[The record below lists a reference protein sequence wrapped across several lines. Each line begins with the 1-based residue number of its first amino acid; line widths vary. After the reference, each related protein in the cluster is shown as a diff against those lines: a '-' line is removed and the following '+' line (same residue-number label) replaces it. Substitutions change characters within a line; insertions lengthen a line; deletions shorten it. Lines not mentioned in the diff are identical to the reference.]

1 MKKEVNL
8 YVFPASPDT
17 DKIKKY
23 LTSRGIAFKVYDVHA
38 DQKAHKR
45 MVEASSGACGAA
57 PVIEI
62 GDRIVCGEDKEQI
75 EDTITKELE

>member
-1 MKKEVNL
+1 MEKEVNV

-17 DKIKKY
+17 DKIKNY
-23 LTSRGIAFKVYDVHA
+23 LASKAIPFKVYDVHS

-45 MVEASSGACGAA
+45 MLEATRGACRA

-62 GDRIVCGEDKEQI
+62 GNRIVCGLDKNRLDE
-75 EDTITKELE
+75 TIATELK

>member
-1 MKKEVNL
+1 MKKEAKV

-17 DKIKKY
+17 DKIKDY
-23 LTSRGIAFKVYDVHA
+23 LSSKGIAFQVYDIDS

-45 MVEASSGACGAA
+45 MLEATRGACPA

-62 GDRIVCGEDKEQI
+62 GNRIVCGLDKKRL
-75 EDTITKELE
+75 EDTIGSEPD